1 MMEGKTITEGNA
13 IVEIVDV
20 IDTAKVF
27 AELSHPGSGG
37 ICVFVGTVREF
48 TDNEE
53 VVSLEFETY
62 KTMALKEMGEIAR
75 DAMEKW
81 QLNKVVL
88 RHAVGAKQVE
98 EPVVVVGASSAHR
111 DACFT
116 ACRYLIDTL
125 KERVPIWKKE
135 IFKNKEVWVSAHP

>member
-1 MMEGKTITEGNA
+1 MKGNTI
-13 IVEIVDV
+13 IDIVDD
-20 IDTAKVF
+20 IDTSKVF
-27 AELSHPGSGG
+27 AELSHPQSGG
-37 ICVFVGTVREF
+37 ICVFVGSVREF

-62 KTMALKEMGEIAR
+62 QNMALREMGKIAHE
-75 DAMEKW
+75 ATEKW
-81 QLNKVVL
+81 KLEKVVI

-135 IFKNKEVWVSAHP
+135 IFKNKSVWVSAHP